1 MINNLTLSTVVLQS
15 TSYLHDAQYMPAE
28 YVYALILIGFIGW
41 ALLCINKDLE
51 VLFGFL
57 SIISF
62 GASAWYAAY
71 MTIETSGVVVVGTT
85 ITYVHS
91 QILTPQ
97 PVLQIILVVCFIFSI
112 LAEIY
117 VVFLREADK
126 QLEVKKIR

>member
-1 MINNLTLSTVVLQS
+1 MISNLTLSTVALQS
-15 TSYLHDAQYMPAE
+15 ASYLHDAQYMPAE

-51 VLFGFL
+51 VLFGFI
-57 SIISF
+57 SIIAF
-62 GASAWYAAY
+62 GAAAWFAAY

-91 QILTPQ
+91 QVVTPQ
-97 PVLQIILVVCFIFSI
+97 PILQIIMVVCFLFAIM
-112 LAEIY
+112 AEVY

-126 QLEVKKIR
+126 KLDTKPIR